1 MKFVI
6 QRVLKANVKVD
17 EKICGKINQGFLV
30 LIGITHND
38 NEKIAEGMI
47 NKLLK
52 LRVFSDENGKMNKSI
67 KDIDGELLLVSQ
79 FTLYANCKRGN
90 RPDFLNAAKPDFA
103 NELYEF
109 IIDKCKNEIQNVQTG
124 IFGADMK
131 VELVND
137 GPVTIILDSEDIGF

>member
-6 QRVLKANVKVD
+6 QRVLKADVKVD